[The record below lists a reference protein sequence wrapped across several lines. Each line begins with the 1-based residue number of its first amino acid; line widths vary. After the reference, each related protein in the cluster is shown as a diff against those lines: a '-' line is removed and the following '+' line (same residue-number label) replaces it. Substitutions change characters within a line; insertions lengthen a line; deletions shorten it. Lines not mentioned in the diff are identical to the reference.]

1 MCLMVYLAGTRFLP
15 WRQTV
20 IEECVDCQIHFLS
33 PLPNK
38 ETNKTFHIEDML
50 KIESAQIVFAY
61 FQDESDGL
69 FSGTSLEVGYALG
82 KGKIVMAVCDM
93 DSGRMLNY
101 DLVLKS
107 ANAVY
112 PTLSDGI
119 DGLRHIAL
127 SMIYKPKED

>member
-1 MCLMVYLAGTRFLP
+1 MITVYLAGTRFLP

-20 IEECVDCQIHFLS
+20 IEECVDCQIRFLS

-61 FQDESDGL
+61 LQDESDGI
-69 FSGTSLEVGYALG
+69 FSGTSFEMGYALG
-82 KGKIVMAVCDM
+82 KGKKVMAVCDM
-93 DSGRMLNY
+93 ASERMYNY
-101 DLVLKS
+101 DLALKS
-107 ANAVY
+107 VHATY

>member
-1 MCLMVYLAGTRFLP
+1 MITVYLAGTRFLP

-20 IEECVDCQIHFLS
+20 IEECADCQIRFLS

-61 FQDESDGL
+61 FQEESDGL
-69 FSGTSLEVGYALG
+69 FSGTSFEIGYGLG
-82 KGKIVMAVCDM
+82 KDKMIMVVCDM
-93 DSGRMLNY
+93 ESGRMHDY

-107 ANAVY
+107 ANAIY

-127 SMIYKPKED
+127 SMVYKPKEE